1 MNYFC
6 YIIWHIQR
14 IYRPFNLPVNSL
26 PTLFF
31 FLSTTGVK
39 FCYQIHP
46 VTRSDRKSNNTWA
59 AWMRKCKLQ
68 LLTGFIADDRVDN
81 VSFRDLRLPAIAR
94 SSDNALWRVFCC
106 MQLEHAPFKSK
117 HDSVFIIAASQVA
130 IYVQTFS
137 CFSPF
142 MVCMMCCYYTIFLLF
157 I

>member
-26 PTLFF
+26 PTLF

-81 VSFRDLRLPAIAR
+81 VSFRDLRLPTITR

-106 MQLEHAPFKSK
+106 MQLEHAPFESK
-117 HDSVFIIAASQVA
+117 PDSVFIIAASQVA

-142 MVCMMCCYYTIFLLF
+142 MVCMICCYYTIFLLF